1 MCEDCFELV
10 LVNNNAGEPQEKDK
24 LLVTS
29 EDYSYQPYLTRNF
42 CSDKKFDDFESQA
55 MYLDSYEP
63 VENQLFSLSFDSSYF
78 DIPGR
83 APRCKLFEKFHSFL
97 GITLLIFNQN

>member
-10 LVNNNAGEPQEKDK
+10 LVNNNNTGEPQEKDK

-42 CSDKKFDDFESQA
+42 CSDKKFDEFDSQA
-55 MYLDSYEP
+55 IYLDSYEP

-83 APRCKLFEKFHSFL
+83 APRCKW
-97 GITLLIFNQN
+97 FNRYF

>member
-10 LVNNNAGEPQEKDK
+10 LVNNNNAGEHQDKDK

-42 CSDKKFDDFESQA
+42 CSDKKFDDLESQA

-63 VENQLFSLSFDSSYF
+63 AENQLFSLPFDSSYF

-83 APRCKLFEKFHSFL
+83 APRCKWFIIIQE
-97 GITLLIFNQN
+97 IIIY